1 MKCLFQS
8 IQVLSAVYLSVKTAD
23 YDYASQGSNWSSIS
37 GYELCGTS
45 TIQSPIDIVRQSL
58 QHVETTTDISVSYNS
73 QSSLSIKNSSGQTQ
87 KVTAADA
94 TSWGTLKYDS
104 TNYKLAQYHFHAPS
118 EHTFD
123 GLRYDMELHFVHAED
138 ATTPTKY
145 VVVTV
150 FFNIGEENSFLT
162 NSMFGSLST
171 TTDNTVSLSTS
182 INPWDLISK
191 SNSQGYIM
199 YNGSF
204 TTPPCTEGGTFI
216 LLREWQTLSQAQWS
230 AFTASQP
237 NAGVTDWAYTSGLG
251 NYRVTQAINGRAI
264 QVNGG
269 KLNAGST
276 YSDGEIA
283 GIVIGVILAVLV
295 FFGVPSLVCYQG
307 TRQKIDDSNLKKSSS
322 VNAKDNNMTEYKQLD
337 SEMAQNKLETKL
349 ERQGNSNKK
358 TMNE

>member
-8 IQVLSAVYLSVKTAD
+8 IQVLSAVYLEVKTAT
-23 YDYASQGSNWSSIS
+23 YNYATQGSNWSSIS

-45 TIQSPIDIVRQSL
+45 TVQSPINIVRQSL
-58 QHVETTTDISVSYNS
+58 QQVESTTNISVSYNS
-73 QSSLSIKNSSGQTQ
+73 QSSLSIKNSSGLTQ
-87 KVTAADA
+87 KVTASD
-94 TSWGTLKYDS
+94 TSNWGTLTYDS
-104 TNYKLAQYHFHAPS
+104 TKYKLAQYHFHAPS

-123 GLRYDMELHFVHAED
+123 GLRYDMELHFVHVD
-138 ATTPTKY
+138 DVTTPSKY
-145 VVVTV
+145 LVATV

-162 NSMFGSLST
+162 NSMFGSLSS
-171 TTDNTVSLSTS
+171 TTDATVSLSAS
-182 INPWDLISK
+182 INPWDIISK
-191 SNSQGYIM
+191 SNSQGYIV

-204 TTPPCTEGGTFI
+204 TTPPCTEKVTFI

-269 KLNAGST
+269 KLSAGSE

-283 GIVIGVILAVLV
+283 GMVIGVILAVLV
-295 FFGVPSLVCYQG
+295 FFGVPFLSCKLG
-307 TRQKIDDSNLKKSSS
+307 TRQKIEDADLKNSSS
-322 VNAKDNNMTEYKQLD
+322 VNDKNANMTEYKQLD
-337 SEMAQNKLETKL
+337 SEMANNKLETK
-349 ERQGNSNKK
+349 
-358 TMNE
+358 